1 MEIQHL
7 EEPQEITIRPAT
19 VFAFIQVTIFLLAS
33 IALLLLAWRFWPGL
47 IWFSLLTAGMG
58 FYRFLFIRKI
68 RYVITPE
75 TISISTGIFFKRTDY
90 VELYR
95 VKDYILTRPFLLQI
109 CGLMNLTLKSTDSE
123 NPIVWLR
130 GFPVTDLVDTLRAY
144 VQAARMSNKIIEIN

>member
-1 MEIQHL
+1 M
-7 EEPQEITIRPAT
+7 
-19 VFAFIQVTIFLLAS
+19 
-33 IALLLLAWRFWPGL
+33 LLLAWRFWPGL
-47 IWFSLLTAGMG
+47 IWFSLLSAGMG

-109 CGLMNLTLKSTDSE
+109 CGLTNLTLKSTDSE

-130 GFPVTDLVDTLRAY
+130 GIPVSDLVNTLRSY
-144 VQAARMSNKIIEIN
+144 VQAARLNNKIFEIN

>member
-7 EEPQEITIRPAT
+7 EEPQEITIRPAA
-19 VFAFIQVTIFLLAS
+19 VFAFIQVTVFLLGS

-47 IWFSLLTAGMG
+47 IWFSLLSAGMG

-75 TISISTGIFFKRTDY
+75 TICISTGIFFKRTDY

-123 NPIVWLR
+123 NPIVLLR
-130 GFPVTDLVDTLRAY
+130 GIPVSDLVETLRTY
-144 VQAARMSNKIIEIN
+144 VQAARLNNKIIEIN